1 MNTSKKCE
9 GKTKLGN
16 CCKKNCSE
24 GSSYCELHKNQSPST
39 DNNMT
44 TPVPYYNEECPIC
57 FSSTGQMHL
66 TPCMHQIHIDCAK
79 GMNNLECPL
88 CMTPVSNY
96 PRNVTEQIKS
106 NGVGYQNKLDRED
119 FENFIAH
126 QNEADREVPTIH
138 ISPPLRIEIMSAI
151 HFLKENGIPTEYI
164 PTSVEISIFQDN
176 LTFPQG
182 TLFYAIVGHSIE
194 KVSKDMEDLF
204 DVSYSEDSED
214 SEADDDEENPFPRE
228 NIREFHTIDIKIL

>member
-24 GSSYCELHKNQSPST
+24 GSNYCELHKNQSSL
-39 DNNMT
+39 DSNAT
-44 TPVPYYNEECPIC
+44 TSASYYNEECPIC

-88 CMTPVSNY
+88 CMAPVNNY
-96 PRNVTEQIKS
+96 PRNIAEQIKS
-106 NGVGYQNKLDRED
+106 NGTEYQNKLDRED
-119 FENFIAH
+119 FENFITQ

-138 ISPPLRIEIMSAI
+138 VSPPIRIEIMSAI
-151 HFLKENGIPTEYI
+151 HFLKENGIPVEYI

-176 LTFPQG
+176 PTFPQG

-194 KVSKDMEDLF
+194 KVTKDMEDLF
-204 DVSYSEDSED
+204 DPIYSDSE
-214 SEADDDEENPFPRE
+214 EDDDEEENPFPTE
-228 NIREFHTIDIKIL
+228 NIGGLRSIDIKII